1 MQTMP
6 LSAIYR
12 DDYEQ
17 KNTDSAQVASLQQSI
32 KQLEEEKAKA
42 EKRVEK
48 LVETKLAESR
58 KKFEKD
64 LEDKRIKEEELVK
77 KLKEIEERFLQEKK
91 QHAKAENEL
100 FELREKREV
109 ESNSVSQEV
118 EMISR
123 DLDQANQTI
132 RKLEQVSCPLLLQKT
147 TADKR
152 HSQTEELLVQANAEL
167 VNEVKRVSTENE
179 DPSLISSNEAMN
191 ERMEELRQAIDL
203 KEEENHHLHE
213 TIKVG

>member
-1 MQTMP
+1 MP
-6 LSAIYR
+6 LFAIYR

-17 KNTDSAQVASLQQSI
+17 KNTDSAQVTSLQQSI